1 MKWEADSKVLIQGI
15 THPLGLAYVARM
27 KAQGTNIVA
36 GITLDEQTSDMN
48 DIPVFTLVEEAVKQ
62 VGEIDI
68 SLILSPPYEVLDAG
82 LEAIAAGIRQL
93 VIVTSRVPPLDLIT
107 LLEQAQVTNTFVLG
121 SGSEGLLVPDQFW
134 LGVMEPEFYTP
145 GPVGIISRCDRL
157 MDEVA
162 KKLSQTGLGQSLALS
177 LGSDGIMGSN
187 FEQWLQI
194 MEEDDTTKAIVL
206 LGQPYSSPELL
217 AAQYID
223 SAIEKPVIAYLPG
236 IKAPINRSFGDA
248 TSIIAS
254 QLSYQKKS
262 TTAENPTVTALKKAG
277 VKMAN
282 TVEDIPKLVKRLLS
296 NQSRRVTKS
305 RRQ

>member
-15 THPLGLAYVARM
+15 THPLAIAYAARM
-27 KAQGTNIVA
+27 KNQGTNIVA
-36 GITLDEQTSDMN
+36 GITLDEQTSDIH
-48 DIPVFTLVEEAVKQ
+48 DIPIFTLVEEAVAQ

-68 SLILSPPYEVLDAG
+68 SLIFSPPYEVLDAG
-82 LEAIAAGIRQL
+82 LEAIAAGIKQL
-93 VIVTSRVPPLDLIT
+93 VIVSAWVPPLDLIT

-121 SGSEGLLVPDQFW
+121 SGSEGLLVPDKFW
-134 LGVMEPEFYTP
+134 LGIMEPDFYTK
-145 GPVGIISRCDRL
+145 GAVGMISRCDRL

-162 KKLSQTGLGQSLALS
+162 KRLTQAGLGQSLAIS
-177 LGSDGIMGSN
+177 LGADRIMGSN

-194 MEEDDTTKAIVL
+194 MEEDDSTKAIVL

-236 IKAPINRSFGDA
+236 IQAPINRSFGDA

-254 QLSYQKKS
+254 QLSYQSTS
-262 TTAENPTVTALKKAG
+262 TTEENQTVTALKKAG
-277 VKMAN
+277 VKIAN
-282 TVEDIPKLVKRLLS
+282 NVEEIPKLVQRLFS
-296 NQSRRVTKS
+296 SQRRKS
-305 RRQ
+305 RTSNR

>member
-1 MKWEADSKVLIQGI
+1 MKWEANSKVLIQGI
-15 THPLGLAYVARM
+15 THPLGVSYATRM

-36 GITLDEQTSDMN
+36 GITLDEETSDIEE
-48 DIPVFTLVEEAVKQ
+48 IPMFTLVEDAVAQ

-68 SLILSPPYEVLDAG
+68 SVIFSPPYEVLDAG
-82 LEAIAAGIRQL
+82 LEAIAAGIQQL
-93 VIVTSRVPPLDLIT
+93 VIVSAWVPPLDLIT
-107 LLEQAQVTNTFVLG
+107 LLEQAKVTNTFILG
-121 SGSEGLLVPDQFW
+121 SGSEGLLVPDTFW
-134 LGVMEPEFYTP
+134 LGIMEPQFYSK
-145 GPVGIISRCDRL
+145 GSVGLISRCDRL

-162 KKLSQTGLGQSLALS
+162 KKLTQVSLGQSLAIS
-177 LGSDGIMGSN
+177 LGSDRIMGST

-236 IKAPINRSFGDA
+236 IEAPINRSFGDA

-254 QLSYQKKS
+254 QLSYQS
-262 TTAENPTVTALKKAG
+262 TSTIAENPTLTALKKAG
-277 VKMAN
+277 VKIAN
-282 TVEDIPKLVKRLLS
+282 NVEEIPKLVKRVFS
-296 NQSRRVTKS
+296 SQRRKS
-305 RRQ
+305 RTSNR

>member
-15 THPLGLAYVARM
+15 THPLGLAYVPRM

-36 GITLDEQTSDMN
+36 GITLDEQTSDIN
-48 DIPVFTLVEEAVKQ
+48 DIPVFTLVEEAVKEM
-62 VGEIDI
+62 GEIDI
-68 SLILSPPYEVLDAG
+68 SLILSPPYDVLDAG
-82 LEAIAAGIRQL
+82 LEAISAGIKQL

-107 LLEQAQVTNTFVLG
+107 LLEQARVTNTFVLG
-121 SGSEGLLVPDQFW
+121 SGSEGLLVPEQFW
-134 LGVMEPEFYTP
+134 LGVMEPQFYSK

-162 KKLSQTGLGQSLALS
+162 KRLTQGGLGQSLALS
-177 LGSDGIMGSN
+177 LGCDGIMGSN

-194 MEEDDTTKAIVL
+194 MEEDETTKAIVL

-254 QLSYQKKS
+254 QLSYQERA
-262 TTAENPTVTALKKAG
+262 TTEENQTLTVLKKAG
-277 VKMAN
+277 VKIAN
-282 TVEDIPKLVKRLLS
+282 TVEDIPKLTQRVFS
-296 NQSRRVTKS
+296 SQRRKS
-305 RRQ
+305 RTTNS

>member
-15 THPLGLAYVARM
+15 THPLGISYAPRM
-27 KAQGTNIVA
+27 KTQGTNIVA
-36 GITLDEQTSDMN
+36 GITLDEQTADIN

-82 LEAIAAGIRQL
+82 LEAMAADIEQL
-93 VIVTSRVPPLDLIT
+93 VIVTSGVPPLDLIT

-134 LGVMEPEFYTP
+134 LGVMEPEFYSK
-145 GPVGIISRCDRL
+145 GSVGMISRCDRL

-162 KKLSQTGLGQSLALS
+162 KKLTQAGLGQSLAIS
-177 LGSDGIMGSN
+177 LGSDGVMGSN

-194 MEEDDTTKAIVL
+194 MEEDETTQAIVL

-236 IKAPINRSFGDA
+236 IQAPINRSFGDA

-254 QLSYQKKS
+254 QLSYQSTS
-262 TTAENPTVTALKKAG
+262 TTEENQTITALKKAG
-277 VKMAN
+277 VKIAN
-282 TVEDIPKLVKRLLS
+282 NVGEIPKLVQRLFS
-296 NQSRRVTKS
+296 SQRRKS
-305 RRQ
+305 RTTNR

>member
-15 THPLGLAYVARM
+15 THPLAIAYAARM
-27 KAQGTNIVA
+27 KGQGTNIVA
-36 GITLDEQTSDMN
+36 GITLDEQTSDIN
-48 DIPVFTLVEEAVKQ
+48 DIPIFTLVEEAVAQ

-68 SLILSPPYEVLDAG
+68 SLIFSPPYEVLDAG
-82 LEAIAAGIRQL
+82 LEAIAAGIQQL
-93 VIVTSRVPPLDLIT
+93 VIVSAWVPPLDLIT

-121 SGSEGLLVPDQFW
+121 SGSEGLLVPDKFW
-134 LGVMEPEFYTP
+134 LGIIEPDFYIK
-145 GPVGIISRCDRL
+145 GPVGMISRCDRL

-162 KKLSQTGLGQSLALS
+162 KRLTQAGLGQSLAIS
-177 LGSDGIMGSN
+177 LGADRIMGSN

-236 IKAPINRSFGDA
+236 IQAPINRSFGDA

-254 QLSYQKKS
+254 QLSYQS
-262 TTAENPTVTALKKAG
+262 TSATEENQTVTALKKAG
-277 VKMAN
+277 VKIAN
-282 TVEDIPKLVKRLLS
+282 NVEEIPKLVQRLFS
-296 NQSRRVTKS
+296 GQRRKS
-305 RRQ
+305 RTSNR